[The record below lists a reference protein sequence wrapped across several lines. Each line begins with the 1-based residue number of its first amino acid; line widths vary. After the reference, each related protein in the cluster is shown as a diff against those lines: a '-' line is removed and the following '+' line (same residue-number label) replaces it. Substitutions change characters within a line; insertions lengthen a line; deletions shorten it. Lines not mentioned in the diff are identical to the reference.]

1 MLINAELSCIYKYVE
16 ERRIFEGMYREE
28 INNWLRKYEYVI
40 WSLLITVCLAFTGKN
55 FNDWLNLKPQDP
67 YAKQVLVTLEM
78 LEQVKI
84 SEVLNQMGLV
94 KSEQLKEE
102 IQGEEIESSL
112 VEEEEEWLTKEK
124 FYLYFKDI
132 AFVEDSLLEGFSN
145 GQYSCYSSHSKC
157 GGR

>member
-1 MLINAELSCIYKYVE
+1 
-16 ERRIFEGMYREE
+16 MYREE

-132 AFVEDSLLEGFSN
+132 AFVEDFLLEGFSN

>member
-145 GQYSCYSSHSKC
+145 G
-157 GGR
+157 

>member
-132 AFVEDSLLEGFSN
+132 AFVEDFLLEGFSN

>member
-1 MLINAELSCIYKYVE
+1 
-16 ERRIFEGMYREE
+16 MYREE

-145 GQYSCYSSHSKC
+145 G
-157 GGR
+157 